1 MQGEALGLVGL
12 FFVIGLLGLVAR
24 VSLDSSKERKIA
36 YKRQKLFSAAE
47 RSFLGVLDQVVGQ
60 EYRVIGKVRI
70 ADIIRP
76 DGALSASARTSALN
90 RIMSKHVDFAVCDQ
104 GTLQVVGV
112 IELDDAS
119 HEKASRRRRDEFV
132 NAALVSAGVPIVRI
146 PAQQVYSPAELRVR
160 LSVLF
165 NPVGVGT

>member
-1 MQGEALGLVGL
+1 MQGEALGLIGSI
-12 FFVIGLLGLVAR
+12 FVIGLIGLVAR
-24 VSLDSSKERKIA
+24 VFLERSKEQRIA
-36 YKRQKLFSAAE
+36 YERRKLLFSAAE

-90 RIMSKHVDFAVCDQ
+90 RIMSKHVDFAVCDP

-119 HEKASRRRRDEFV
+119 QEKASRRRRNEFV
-132 NAALVSAGVPIVRI
+132 DAALVSAGVPIARI
-146 PAQQVYSPAELRVR
+146 PAPLTTSWN
-160 LSVLF
+160 F
-165 NPVGVGT
+165 C